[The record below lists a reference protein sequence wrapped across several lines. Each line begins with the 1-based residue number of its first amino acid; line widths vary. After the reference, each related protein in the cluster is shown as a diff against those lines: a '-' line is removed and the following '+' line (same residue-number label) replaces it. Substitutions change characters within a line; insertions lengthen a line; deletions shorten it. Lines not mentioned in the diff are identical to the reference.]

1 MPFSKRHTALRSASA
16 SLANLDLFHPRAERG
31 NQWASQE
38 TRGFDRGWAA
48 YIVANRAEN
57 ALKSTDDG

>member
-1 MPFSKRHTALRSASA
+1 MA
-16 SLANLDLFHPRAERG
+16 LDLFHPWAERG
-31 NQWASQE
+31 NQWAFQE